1 MTVAAVAE
9 QLIVP
14 SGRVSS
20 TIAAAAQML
29 NFDGYQVLF
38 RENDEVVLDEAL
50 LITQFEL
57 EG

>member
-1 MTVAAVAE
+1 
-9 QLIVP
+9 
-14 SGRVSS
+14 
-20 TIAAAAQML
+20 ML